1 MSVAA
6 SSYARHV
13 ARAKGEFA
21 VDLDTAALVAATS
34 LTVTEWHYARMLCA
48 RMVQTFVTGASGGAW
63 TWENI
68 EATLAP

>member
-6 SSYARHV
+6 SSHARHVARAKGEFAVDLSVAASSHARHV

-34 LTVTEWHYARMLCA
+34 LTGNGDSHIHKHKC
-48 RMVQTFVTGASGGAW
+48 
-63 TWENI
+63 
-68 EATLAP
+68 